1 VISRGEVRSDM
12 EAMDE
17 RGRRCDGARLVV
29 RAWTDPAFKVNGWT
43 PIRHALHPLDCWM
56 SRCVYQLLLHSFVC
70 PCLLQARLLE
80 DTCAA
85 AAEMGIS
92 TSNLGP
98 PVSPPGTAPTAAATA
113 GAVHNPAAA
122 AAASSGHA
130 GPEAA
135 AAAATAAGGA
145 AQPPVRHGTVLTAV
159 ADTPEVHNLVVCTL
173 CSCYPISVLGMS
185 PPWYRSR

>member
-1 VISRGEVRSDM
+1 MGCS
-12 EAMDE
+12 A
-17 RGRRCDGARLVV
+17 AHLY
-29 RAWTDPAFKVNGWT
+29 ALLLP
-43 PIRHALHPLDCWM
+43 HALPTW
-56 SRCVYQLLLHSFVC
+56 CVA
-70 PCLLQARLLE
+70 PRLLQARLLE

-98 PVSPPGTAPTAAATA
+98 PVSAAPTSADPPQD
-113 GAVHNPAAA
+113 PAAA
-122 AAASSGHA
+122 AAASSGQA

-135 AAAATAAGGA
+135 AAAAVAAGGA
-145 AQPPVRHGTVLTAV
+145 APSPVRHGTVLTAV

-185 PPWYRSR
+185 PPWYRSRWVGVGLVQLPG